1 MTMTLADIAAHVGG
15 TVSGDGGVRIHGLGK
30 IQDAHEGEL
39 TFLANPKYA
48 KFVTSTRASAIILA
62 EDFQGPCPIPAI
74 RVKDPYFAFL
84 KAVRLFNPPEETLP
98 PGVHPLAVVDESA
111 VLGPSAAVGP
121 LAVVGRNVRLG
132 RDVKIYPGVVLYPNV
147 TVGDDSVIHA
157 NVTVREGVQIG
168 RRVIIHSGAV
178 LGADGFGFVYEED
191 HYEKLPQTGT
201 VIIEDDVEIGAN
213 TTIDRATLG
222 ATIIRRGAKLD
233 NLIQIAHNVE
243 VGEHTVIAAQ
253 AGISGSTQVGKRV
266 KIGGQAGF
274 VGHIHIGDDS
284 IIGAQAGVAK
294 DVPPGVF
301 VTGYPAR
308 EVTSYH
314 RSLAAL
320 ARLPE
325 LIKRVRALEKEV
337 ERLRGMLGHQDT

>member
-1 MTMTLADIAAHVGG
+1 MTLADIAARVGG
-15 TVSGDGGVRIHGLGK
+15 TVTGDGQVRITGLGK
-30 IQDAHEGEL
+30 IQDARQGEL

-48 KFVTSTRASAIILA
+48 KFVPSTRASAIILGQ
-62 EDFQGPCPIPAI
+62 DFQGECPIPAI
-74 RVKDPYFAFL
+74 RVKDPYLAFL
-84 KAVRLFNPPEETLP
+84 RAVLLFHPPEETLP
-98 PGVHPLAVVDESA
+98 AGVHPAAAVD
-111 VLGPSAAVGP
+111 PSAELGEGVAIGP

-132 RDVKIYPGVVLYPNV
+132 RNVKVYPCVVLYPNV
-147 TVGDDSVIHA
+147 TVGEDSVIHA

-178 LGADGFGFVYEED
+178 LGADGFGFVFQED

-201 VIIEDDVEIGAN
+201 VIVEDDVEIGAN

-222 ATIIRRGAKLD
+222 ATILRRGAKLD

-253 AGISGSTQVGKRV
+253 AGISGSTRVGKRV

-274 VGHIHIGDDS
+274 VGHLTIGDDAT
-284 IIGAQAGVAK
+284 IGAQAGVAK
-294 DVPPGVF
+294 DVPAGMF
-301 VTGYPAR
+301 VIGYPAR
-308 EVTSYH
+308 EMASYH

-325 LIKRVRALEKEV
+325 LIKKVRQLEKEL
-337 ERLRGMLGHQDT
+337 EELRATGKKQG

>member
-1 MTMTLADIAAHVGG
+1 MTLTLADIAAYVGG
-15 TVSGDGGVRIHGLGK
+15 TVSGDGQVRITGLGK
-30 IQDAHEGEL
+30 IQGAHEGEL
-39 TFLANPKYA
+39 TFLANPRYA
-48 KFVTSTRASAIILA
+48 KYVASTHASAIIVG
-62 EDFQGPCPIPAI
+62 EDFHGPCPIPAI

-84 KAVRLFNPPEETLP
+84 KAVRLFHPPEQTLP

-111 VLGPSAAVGP
+111 VLGPEVAIGP
-121 LAVVGRNVRLG
+121 LAVLGRNVRLG
-132 RDVKIYPGVVLYPNV
+132 RAVKIYPGVVLYPNV
-147 TVGDDSVIHA
+147 SVGDESVIHA

-168 RRVIIHSGAV
+168 CRVIVHSGAV
-178 LGADGFGFVYEED
+178 LGADGFGFVFEEG

-222 ATIIRRGAKLD
+222 ATVIRRGVKLD

-253 AGISGSTQVGKRV
+253 AGISGSTRVGKRV

-274 VGHIHIGDDS
+274 VGHISIGDDS

-314 RSLAAL
+314 RALAAL

-325 LIKRVRALEKEV
+325 LIKKVRALEKEV
-337 ERLRGMLGHQDT
+337 ERLRTERGEHQS